1 MTLKQKLLFTSIFL
15 HISLFSIA
23 FIFREQLASFLV
35 LVEVILV
42 LSFTVFYKL
51 IIKALL
57 PLEYINTFSTLL
69 KEQEF
74 TARFSELN
82 QPDLDSLIGQFNI
95 MLEKLHHER
104 LEIGEQKGIYQK
116 LMAESPIGVV
126 LLDYEGRLSD
136 INPAAA
142 QLLSLKKNKTIGK
155 NLAQLSKTQL
165 KYLSGIAVDSHQL
178 IEVGQGRQLKI
189 AHYEIRD
196 RGFNRSFYMLYELT
210 SDIVALQKSA
220 YEKLIRLMSHEVN
233 NTIAITNSLL
243 ESCLTFRKQLDPE
256 STKDFENA
264 INIVINRSGSLNQFM
279 QGYSNVVKLE
289 RPIKT
294 SFDLSKM
301 LRDLSTLFYAEC
313 NNKNITINLQSE
325 QKKFII
331 ADANLFEQV
340 LVNLLKNGL
349 EAIGKDGEINITL
362 QQDKDTTHLSIE
374 DTGCGI
380 SVEIEKQLFTPFFTS
395 KEFGQ
400 GVGLM
405 LVREILN
412 LHEIQYQLVNRE
424 NGQGAIFS
432 LSIPH

>member
-1 MTLKQKLLFTSIFL
+1 MTLKQKLLLATTFL
-15 HISLFSIA
+15 HLSLFSVA
-23 FIFREQLASFLV
+23 FIFREQLESFLV

-42 LSFTVFYKL
+42 LSFTLFYQL
-51 IIKALL
+51 IIKALQ
-57 PLEYINTFSTLL
+57 PLEYIETFSTLL

-74 TARFSELN
+74 TARFSALN
-82 QPDLDSLIGQFNI
+82 QPDLDRLIDQFNI

-104 LEIGEQKGIYQK
+104 LEMGEQKGVYQK

-126 LLDYEGRLSD
+126 LLDYDGRLSD
-136 INPAAA
+136 INPASE
-142 QLLSLKKNKTIGK
+142 QLLSLKKNNLIGK

-165 KYLSGIAVDSHQL
+165 RYLSDIAVDSYQL

-243 ESCLTFRKQLDPE
+243 ESCLTFREQLDPE
-256 STKDFENA
+256 SAEDFENA
-264 INIVINRSGSLNQFM
+264 INIVINRNASLNQFM

-289 RPIKT
+289 KPIKT

-313 NNKNITINLQSE
+313 NNRNITINLQSE
-325 QKKFII
+325 QKLCII

-340 LVNLLKNGL
+340 LVNLLQNGL
-349 EAIGKDGEINITL
+349 EAISKEGEINITL
-362 QQDKDTTHLSIE
+362 QQDKDMTHLLIE

-380 SVEIEKQLFTPFFTS
+380 SAEIERQLFTPFFTS

-405 LVREILN
+405 LVRDILN
-412 LHEIQYQLVNRE
+412 LHDIPYQLVNRKDC
-424 NGQGAIFS
+424 QGASFS
-432 LSIPH
+432 LSITH

>member
-1 MTLKQKLLFTSIFL
+1 MTLKRKLLLTSTFL
-15 HISLFSIA
+15 HISLLSVA
-23 FIFREQLASFLV
+23 FMFRDQLQFFLV
-35 LVEVILV
+35 LIEIILV
-42 LSFTVFYKL
+42 LSFTLFYKL
-51 IIKALL
+51 IIKALQ
-57 PLEYINTFSTLL
+57 PLEYIETFSTLL

-74 TARFSELN
+74 TARFSTLN
-82 QPDLDSLIGQFNI
+82 QPDLDRLIDQFNM
-95 MLEKLHHER
+95 MLEKLHQER
-104 LEIGEQKGIYQK
+104 LDVGEQKGVYQK

-126 LLDYEGRLSD
+126 LLDYDGRLSD
-136 INPAAA
+136 INPASE
-142 QLLSLKKNKTIGK
+142 QLLSIKKSKLIGK
-155 NLAQLSKTQL
+155 NLAQLSNTQL
-165 KYLSGIAVDSHQL
+165 RYLSDIDVDSHQL
-178 IEVGQGRQLKI
+178 IEAGQGRQLKI

-243 ESCLTFRKQLDPE
+243 ESCLTFRTQLDHE
-256 STKDFENA
+256 SAEDFENA

-289 RPIKT
+289 KPIKT
-294 SFDLSKM
+294 SFYLSKM

-313 NNKNITINLQSE
+313 ANRNIIINLQSE
-325 QKKFII
+325 QNISII

-362 QQDKDTTHLSIE
+362 TQDKNMTHLTVE

-380 SVEIEKQLFTPFFTS
+380 SAEIERQLFTPFFTS

-405 LVREILN
+405 LVREILT
-412 LHEIQYQLVNRE
+412 LHQIPHALVNRKDC
-424 NGQGAIFS
+424 QGAIFS
-432 LSIPH
+432 LRIAK

>member
-1 MTLKQKLLFTSIFL
+1 MTLKQKLLLTTTCL
-15 HISLFSIA
+15 HLGLFSVA
-23 FIFREQLASFLV
+23 FIFRIQLGSFLV
-35 LVEVILV
+35 LVEAILI
-42 LSFTVFYKL
+42 LSFVIFYRL
-51 IIKALL
+51 MIKALQ
-57 PLEYINTFSTLL
+57 PLEYIETFSTLL
-69 KEQEF
+69 KEQDF
-74 TARFSELN
+74 TTRFSTLN
-82 QPDLDSLIGQFNI
+82 QPELDRLIDQFNI
-95 MLEKLHHER
+95 MLKKLHHER
-104 LEIGEQKGIYQK
+104 LAMGEQKGVYQK

-126 LLDYEGRLSD
+126 LLDYDGRLSD
-136 INPAAA
+136 INPASK
-142 QLLSLKKNKTIGK
+142 QLLSLKKNNPIGK
-155 NLAQLSKTQL
+155 SLAQLSKTQL
-165 KYLSGIAVDSHQL
+165 RYLSGIAVDSYQL
-178 IEVGQGRQLKI
+178 IEIGQGRQLKI

-210 SDIVALQKSA
+210 SDIVELQKSA

-243 ESCLTFRKQLDPE
+243 ESCLTFKKQLDPGSGE
-256 STKDFENA
+256 ELENA
-264 INIVINRSGSLNQFM
+264 INIVINRNASLNQFM

-289 RPIKT
+289 KPIKT

-313 NNKNITINLQSE
+313 NNRNITINLQSE
-325 QKKFII
+325 QKRYII

-362 QQDKDTTHLSIE
+362 KQEKNMTHLMVE

-380 SVEIEKQLFTPFFTS
+380 SVEVERRLFTPFFTS

-412 LHEIQYQLVNRE
+412 LHEITHQLVNRKDR
-424 NGQGAIFS
+424 QGAVFS
-432 LSIPH
+432 LSVIR

>member
-1 MTLKQKLLFTSIFL
+1 MSLKAKLLLTSTFL

-23 FIFREQLASFLV
+23 FIFREALESFLV
-35 LVEVILV
+35 LIELILV
-42 LSFTVFYKL
+42 LTFTIFYKL
-51 IIKALL
+51 ISKALQ
-57 PLEYINTFSTLL
+57 PLEYIDTFSNLL

-82 QPDLDSLIGQFNI
+82 QPDLDRLIDQFNI
-95 MLEKLHHER
+95 LLDKLHHER
-104 LEIGEQKGIYQK
+104 LEIGEQKGIFQK

-136 INPAAA
+136 VNPATE
-142 QLLSLKKNKTIGK
+142 QLLSVDKQEVIGK
-155 NLAQLSKTQL
+155 NLGQLSQTQL
-165 KYLSGIAVDSHQL
+165 NYLSNITIDSHQL

-210 SDIVALQKSA
+210 SDIVASQKVA

-243 ESCLTFRKQLDPE
+243 ESCLTFKNQLDSGSGE
-256 STKDFENA
+256 DFENA
-264 INIVINRSGSLNQFM
+264 INIVMNRSGSLNQFM

-289 RPIKT
+289 KPIKT

-313 NNKNITINLQSE
+313 NNRNILINLECQ
-325 QKKFII
+325 QNVFIV
-331 ADANLFEQV
+331 ADANLLEQV

-349 EAIGKDGEINITL
+349 EAIEKDGEIKIIL
-362 QQDKDTTHLSIE
+362 QQDSEMTHLSIE
-374 DTGCGI
+374 DSGCGI
-380 SVEIEKQLFTPFFTS
+380 SHEIERQLFTPFFTS

-412 LHEIQYQLVNRE
+412 LHNIQYQLLNRQDC
-424 NGQGAIFS
+424 QGAIFS
-432 LSIPH
+432 LNIPR